1 MKKSSSFSN
10 NMESFPSPDAPNYRE
25 NRVLG
30 TNPKGWCSE
39 RVPKPKGNSSGGT
52 RRHHT
57 MAGLTPFNSGRTRP
71 SKWDEAERWICSPS
85 SVSSYGNSDSRNSH
99 GHGQFHQHRI
109 KSISGPIMPPRV
121 ETHYSNYYSP
131 NSSVP
136 LHQGLVVRNLMV
148 GSPFSTGVLVPV
160 VSVHHYDQSHDD
172 VGDAVF
178 GYDIDSNGIQYSF
191 GAVLNQNCGVGLAQ
205 SSISNAHMSSELKSD
220 SLFSNPQDEVK
231 NEDRDTSFLS
241 RCDKGTQMSSLET
254 ENEAHSSPKSCATPI
269 MDQQGYHSPKLE
281 VRDVQV
287 DTEATLIKWA
297 KKHATKLTKKD
308 SLHSKHI
315 REDSIE
321 SKDSSWDVVES
332 TLDSSKL
339 KSEEAK
345 INAWENL
352 QKAKAEAAIRKLE
365 MKLEKKKASSID
377 KIMNK
382 VRRAEMKA
390 ENMRSSL
397 PAPQSNPVSKICKVF
412 SLPKHVHMWSPSICF
427 GSNAE

>member
-1 MKKSSSFSN
+1 MKKSYSFSN
-10 NMESFPSPDAPNYRE
+10 KMGSFPSPDAPNYRE
-25 NRVLG
+25 KKVLG
-30 TNPKGWCSE
+30 NNPKGSCSE
-39 RVPKPKGNSSGGT
+39 RVPKPKGNSYIGT

-85 SVSSYGNSDSRNSH
+85 SVSSYGNSYSRNSH
-99 GHGQFHQHRI
+99 GHEQFQHRI
-109 KSISGPIMPPRV
+109 KSISGPI
-121 ETHYSNYYSP
+121 YYSP

-172 VGDAVF
+172 VDDAVF
-178 GYDIDSNGIQYSF
+178 CYDIDNNGIQYSSSS
-191 GAVLNQNCGVGLAQ
+191 VLNQNCGVGLAH
-205 SSISNAHMSSELKSD
+205 SSISTAHMCSEFQSD
-220 SLFSNPQDEVK
+220 SLSSNHQDDKHDEAK

-241 RCDKGTQMSSLET
+241 RCDKGTQMSSSET
-254 ENEAHSSPKSCATPI
+254 ENDAHSSPKSYAIPV
-269 MDQQGYHSPKLE
+269 MDQKDCHSPKLE
-281 VRDVQV
+281 VKDVQV
-287 DTEATLIKWA
+287 DSEATLMKWA
-297 KKHATKLTKKD
+297 KRHATKLTKKG

-321 SKDSSWDVVES
+321 SKASSWDVVES
-332 TLDSSKL
+332 TLDTSKL
-339 KSEEAK
+339 QREETK

-382 VRRAEMKA
+382 VRMAEMKA

-397 PAPQSNPVSKICKVF
+397 PAPQSNQVSKICKVF
-412 SLPKHVHMWSPSICF
+412 SFPKHVHMWFPSICF
-427 GSNAE
+427 GSHAE

>member
-10 NMESFPSPDAPNYRE
+10 NMRSFPSPDAPNYRE
-25 NRVLG
+25 KRVLG
-30 TNPKGWCSE
+30 NNPKGSCSE
-39 RVPKPKGNSSGGT
+39 RIPKPKGNGCIGT

-57 MAGLTPFNSGRTRP
+57 MGGLTPFNSRRTRP

-85 SVSSYGNSDSRNSH
+85 SVSSYGNSNSRISH
-99 GHGQFHQHRI
+99 GHGKFHQHRI
-109 KSISGPIMPPRV
+109 KSISGPIMPHG
-121 ETHYSNYYSP
+121 EATHYSNYC

-172 VGDAVF
+172 VDDDAVF
-178 GYDIDSNGIQYSF
+178 GYDIDNNGLQYSSS
-191 GAVLNQNCGVGLAQ
+191 AVLSQNFGVGLAQ
-205 SSISNAHMSSELKSD
+205 SSISNAHTCSELQSD
-220 SLFSNPQDEVK
+220 SLSSNPQDEKHEGTK
-231 NEDRDTSFLS
+231 NKDRDTSFLS
-241 RCDKGTQMSSLET
+241 RCDKGTQMSSSET
-254 ENEAHSSPKSCATPI
+254 ENDAHSSPI
-269 MDQQGYHSPKLE
+269 IDVE
-281 VRDVQV
+281 VDSE
-287 DTEATLIKWA
+287 TTLIKWA
-297 KKHATKLTKKD
+297 KRHATKLTKKD

-315 REDSIE
+315 REESIE
-321 SKDSSWDVVES
+321 SKASSWDVVES

-339 KSEEAK
+339 QREEAK

-365 MKLEKKKASSID
+365 MKLEKKKSSSID

-382 VRRAEMKA
+382 VKRAEMKA

-397 PAPQSNPVSKICKVF
+397 PAPQGNQVSKICKVF

-427 GSNAE
+427 GSHAE